1 MLIPINDLGEGPGS
15 ATFMTAADH
24 QRLIDTVDKPGGLVL
39 LSGHTDDGK
48 NSVAYHLLRRGAARG
63 LAVNSAET
71 HPRQGLD
78 GVNQLVDED
87 LWGRDAAFW
96 ELVVNE
102 PSLDLLYVR
111 ELRSYDVANA
121 VMNAACRRQT
131 RFISTIHTNDATQT
145 PIRLLNMGIEP
156 WKVADGLRLVQA
168 QRRLRR
174 LCPECKRP
182 QLPAPQVFADADV
195 ALPEVI
201 STSVGCAACG
211 FTGVEGSLLVCE
223 QLVVDDEL
231 RAMLLDVSTDGRI
244 LDAHARRRGLRTLR
258 QAALDLVA
266 AGQLSL
272 EEALLE
278 TAPHQDTR
286 RLRLE
291 SSGRPKG

>member
-1 MLIPINDLGEGPGS
+1 MLIAINDVGQGATA

-24 QRLIDTVDKPGGLVL
+24 QRLIDAVDKPGGLVL
-39 LSGHTDDGK
+39 LSGHVGDGK

-71 HPRQGLD
+71 HPRQALD

-96 ELVVNE
+96 EHVVNE

-111 ELRSYDVANA
+111 ELRSFDVANA
-121 VMNAACRRQT
+121 VVTAAARRRT

-156 WKVADGLRLVQA
+156 WKVTDGLRLVQA
-168 QRRLRR
+168 QRRLCR

-182 QLPAPQVFADADV
+182 RLPAPQVFADADV
-195 ALPEVI
+195 ALPELI
-201 STSVGCAACG
+201 YTSAGCAACG

-223 QLVVDDEL
+223 QLLVDDEL
-231 RAMLLDVSTDGRI
+231 RALLLDAEDGRI
-244 LDAHARRRGLRTLR
+244 IDAHARRRGLRTLR